1 MREFQMAF
9 ITSAEVK
16 RWMQVLSVM
25 EQERRFTIGE
35 LSERLAI
42 SQRTL
47 IKDIQAFKNYFGTS
61 IELRSNYS
69 GYYFE
74 ERNRRDYQEKKEQLL
89 ENEVLFEIVGN
100 VFWGKD
106 FTVADLAHQ
115 HSYAESTLRR
125 FLLRIRPVLADY
137 ELTLAFNPVNFLGE
151 EANIRKFF
159 FDFYYSS
166 EQTPYTIRPPEDL
179 HTLVLNEL
187 SGKLGKYELGTGIT
201 ISAFYYQLYIA
212 MVRVHQNHFMS
223 LPEWVKVSIYQEKD
237 FQLLYSLQERIKDE
251 YEIYLS
257 KEEFAWIHLS
267 IISKRTIHRVD
278 QEQTFNQRFN
288 RWKDLQFIV
297 SDYLSDPFFEQW
309 DTDTLEPFMTSFFI
323 SRLMN
328 EAVSPVLNK
337 ELEEIHWMVK
347 KSDKQIYEAHKQFL
361 LKHAQVLSFSA
372 QYFEDI
378 VVSFTAYMN
387 LLFHYYQPVK
397 KVLFLL
403 EGDYLV
409 VQSIRMQARVLLGE
423 YHKLLFMPLQELTP
437 EHLNDAHVDL
447 IVTNYRPYLLDYA
460 LDTDCVLMGSIPTAQ
475 DWARVKHQLN
485 PLIEHET
492 F

>member
-16 RWMQVLSVM
+16 RWMQVLSMM
-25 EQERRFTIGE
+25 EQEQRFTIGE

-47 IKDIQAFKNYFGTS
+47 IKDIQTFKNHFGTS

-69 GYYFE
+69 GYRFE
-74 ERNRRDYQEKKEQLL
+74 EQNRRDYQEKKEQLL
-89 ENEVLFEIVGN
+89 ESEVLFEIVGN
-100 VFWGKD
+100 IFWGED
-106 FTVADLAHQ
+106 LTLADLAHQ
-115 HSYAESTLRR
+115 YSYAESTLRR
-125 FLLRIRPVLADY
+125 FLLKIRPVLAEY
-137 ELTLAFNPVNFLGE
+137 ELTLAFNPVNFLGKE
-151 EANIRKFF
+151 VNIRKFF

-166 EQTPYTIRPPEDL
+166 EQTPFTIRPPEGL
-179 HTLVLNEL
+179 HTLILNEL

-201 ISAFYYQLYIA
+201 ISAFYYHLYIA
-212 MVRVHQNHFMS
+212 MVRVHQNRFVS
-223 LPEWVKVSIYQEKD
+223 LPEWLKASIYQEKD
-237 FQLLYSLQERIKDE
+237 FQLLYSLQERIKQE
-251 YEIYLS
+251 YEIYLP

-278 QEQTFNQRFN
+278 QEQTFNQRFSH
-288 RWKDLQFIV
+288 WKDLQIIV

-309 DTDTLEPFMTSFFI
+309 DTDTLGQFMTSFFI

-347 KSDKQIYEAHKQFL
+347 KSDKQIYEAHQQFL
-361 LKHAQVLSFSA
+361 LKHAQVLSLSA

-378 VVSFTAYMN
+378 VVSFTAYMT

-397 KVLFLL
+397 QVLFLL

-423 YHKLLFMPLQELTP
+423 YHKLLFIPIQELTP
-437 EHLNDAHVDL
+437 ERLNDAHIDL
-447 IVTNYRPYLLDYA
+447 IVTNYRPYLLDFTFEADY
-460 LDTDCVLMGSIPTAQ
+460 VLMDSIPTVQ

-485 PLIEHET
+485 PLIDQEI

>member
-35 LSERLAI
+35 LSEQLAI

-47 IKDIQAFKNYFGTS
+47 IKDIQTFKKYFGTS

-69 GYYFE
+69 GYHFE
-74 ERNRRDYQEKKEQLL
+74 ERNRSDYQEKKEQLL

-100 VFWGKD
+100 VFCGKD
-106 FTVADLAHQ
+106 FTIADLAHQ
-115 HSYAESTLRR
+115 YSYAESTLRR
-125 FLLRIRPVLADY
+125 FFLRIRPVLAEY

-151 EANIRKFF
+151 EVNIRKFF

-166 EQTPYTIRPPEDL
+166 EQTPYTIRPPESL

-187 SGKLGKYELGTGIT
+187 SGKLGTGIT
-201 ISAFYYQLYIA
+201 ISAFYYHLYIA
-212 MVRVHQNHFMS
+212 MVRVHQNHFVS
-223 LPEWVKVSIYQEKD
+223 LPEWLKASIYQEKD
-237 FQLLYSLQERIKDE
+237 FQLLYSLQERIKEE
-251 YEIYLS
+251 YEIYLP
-257 KEEFAWIHLS
+257 KEEFAWIHLL

-278 QEQTFNQRFN
+278 QEQTFNQRFSH
-288 RWKDLQFIV
+288 WKDLQFIV

-309 DTDTLEPFMTSFFI
+309 DTNTLGQFMTSFFI

-328 EAVSPVLNK
+328 EAVGPVLNK

-378 VVSFTAYMN
+378 VVSFTTYMN

-403 EGDYLV
+403 EGDYLI

-423 YHKLLFMPLQELTP
+423 YHKLLFMQLQELTP
-437 EHLNDAHVDL
+437 ERLNDVHVDL
-447 IVTNYRPYLLDYA
+447 IVTNYRPYLLDFA
-460 LDTDCVLMGSIPTAQ
+460 LDTDHILMSSIPTAQ

-485 PLIEHET
+485 PLIDQET

>member
-1 MREFQMAF
+1 MAF

-16 RWMQVLSVM
+16 RWMQVLSMM
-25 EQERRFTIGE
+25 EQEQRFTIGE

-47 IKDIQAFKNYFGTS
+47 IKDIQTFKNHFGTS

-69 GYYFE
+69 GYRFE
-74 ERNRRDYQEKKEQLL
+74 EQNRRDYQEKKEQLL
-89 ENEVLFEIVGN
+89 ESEVLFEIVGN
-100 VFWGKD
+100 IFWGED
-106 FTVADLAHQ
+106 LTLADLAHQ
-115 HSYAESTLRR
+115 YSYAESTLRR
-125 FLLRIRPVLADY
+125 FLLKIRPVLAEY
-137 ELTLAFNPVNFLGE
+137 ELTLAFNPVNFLGKE
-151 EANIRKFF
+151 VNIRKFF

-166 EQTPYTIRPPEDL
+166 EQTPFTIRPPEGL
-179 HTLVLNEL
+179 HTLILNEL

-201 ISAFYYQLYIA
+201 ISAFYYHLYIA
-212 MVRVHQNHFMS
+212 MVRVHQNRFVS
-223 LPEWVKVSIYQEKD
+223 LPEWLKASIYQEKD
-237 FQLLYSLQERIKDE
+237 FQLLYSLQERIKQE
-251 YEIYLS
+251 YEIYLP

-278 QEQTFNQRFN
+278 QEQTFNQRFSH
-288 RWKDLQFIV
+288 WKDLQIIV

-309 DTDTLEPFMTSFFI
+309 DTDTLGQFMTSFFI

-347 KSDKQIYEAHKQFL
+347 KSDKQIYEAHQQFL
-361 LKHAQVLSFSA
+361 LKHAQVLSLSA

-378 VVSFTAYMN
+378 VVSFTAYMT

-397 KVLFLL
+397 QVLFLL

-423 YHKLLFMPLQELTP
+423 YHKLLFIPIQELTP
-437 EHLNDAHVDL
+437 ERLNDAHIDL
-447 IVTNYRPYLLDYA
+447 IVTNYRPYLLDFTFEADY
-460 LDTDCVLMGSIPTAQ
+460 VLMDSIPTVQ

-485 PLIEHET
+485 PLIDQEI